1 MRRRCGWDWRGVSL
15 EGPRRGRGGCSRA
28 RDGGAAAA
36 AESIA
41 RDTLVYKNGDRLCG
55 QLVTREGQV
64 IVLKSDWFG
73 ELRVPVLK
81 VGGQEV
87 DGDVEH
93 VGAAGGAEK

>member
-1 MRRRCGWDWRGVSL
+1 MKGRGGV
-15 EGPRRGRGGCSRA
+15 EGGCSRA

-36 AESIA
+36 AEAIA
-41 RDTLVYKNGDRLCG
+41 YDTLVYKNGDRLHG
-55 QLVTREGQV
+55 QLVTREGHV
-64 IVLKSDWFG
+64 IVSKSDWFG